1 MKNGVRMKISIATA
15 IGATLLLA
23 GCNRHQEP
31 VAQEQV
37 KEAPKPV
44 APPKPE
50 PEPKPV
56 PVVAPPKSVV
66 QKAKPLPPTPAEQQV
81 LDDADATGMTART
94 DRSGGSDEETA
105 PADTNRQQ

>member
-1 MKNGVRMKISIATA
+1 MRMKSSVVAIA
-15 IGATLLLA
+15 IGAGLLLA

-37 KEAPKPV
+37 KEAPQPV
-44 APPKPE
+44 APKPE
-50 PEPKPV
+50 PKPA
-56 PVVAPPKSVV
+56 PVVAPKPVV

-94 DRSGGSDEETA
+94 DRSGGSDEDTA